1 MEVNILKNH
10 VWRPLFIVFAI
21 VGGILLARTLL
32 VPSDFGIHE
41 RGYMYGWHRKSNEAE
56 WKAYRVKYK
65 TSKVCAECHKDKY
78 NDIKDSPHAAIS
90 CENCHGPNYDH
101 PNDPLGLT
109 IDRKR
114 ELCIR
119 CHSYLPYKD
128 NIRGKIPGIDP
139 VKHYPQAE
147 CILCHYPHN
156 PTKPNPKH
164 PKPEVKS

>member
-1 MEVNILKNH
+1 MKNH
-10 VWRPLFIVFAI
+10 VWRPLFIVLAI
-21 VGGILLARTLL
+21 VGLILFARTLL
-32 VPSDFGIHE
+32 VPNDFGMQE

-65 TSKVCAECHKDKY
+65 TAKACAACHQDKY

-101 PNDPLGLT
+101 PKDPVGLT
-109 IDRKR
+109 IDRRR

-139 VKHYPQAE
+139 EKHYPQAE
-147 CILCHYPHN
+147 CIMCHYPHN
-156 PTKPNPKH
+156 PTKPNPKY
-164 PKPEVKS
+164 PKPEVTS